1 MIVRLA
7 NVVAKARQ
15 GKGWNGME
23 WNGCCS
29 SPLAGMRA
37 VRAVMSAAQQLK

>member
-15 GKGWNGME
+15 GKGWDGME
-23 WNGCCS
+23 WNG
-29 SPLAGMRA
+29 MD
-37 VRAVMSAAQQLK
+37 AARRH